1 MNTTLTKSANTLV
14 SKRGSWFVLGGVVIL
29 VTLLFGLL
37 SGAGEDRANESA
49 PADAESTQVDQL
61 LKKFPGANKQSVM
74 VVASHD
80 DGSKLSSSEQ
90 TDLGKLGGSLG
101 DYIDSSG
108 SSDSSASGD
117 ASKAT
122 GPIMSDDGKAAL
134 LMVPIE
140 VGLTNSDTA
149 ETVEG
154 LRDFI
159 AGDSV
164 AGQLEDSGMS
174 LLVTGG
180 PAIGADIASAFGG
193 ADFTLLIVTIVIV
206 ALLLIITYRSPILWL
221 LPLIVI
227 GTADGLASTVT
238 AAVGDALDLQF
249 DAGIISVLVFGA
261 GANYALLF
269 ISRYRE
275 ELGRENDHRIAL
287 GSAWTHTASTILA
300 SNLTVVL
307 SLLSLVFA
315 VIPGTRGLGITAAI
329 GLIIA
334 AAAVLFALPPVLAIC
349 GKGVFWPFVPK
360 VQEATD
366 ETAAD
371 ETAADETAADETA
384 GTKPAAKSSIWRR
397 IATRVVKKP
406 GIHLGAG
413 IIILGIMATGLIGT
427 SVGLDQSEKFRVQSE
442 SAQGLDVLADH
453 FPPGESQPIWVVTDS
468 AHADQ
473 VADSVADIDGV
484 VRANVT
490 DETTT
495 GGTSIAKVMVT
506 GEYEPD
512 SPAGLDLVTDIRSDV
527 HAIDGA
533 DAQVGGAAATELDA
547 RDGNAQD
554 FLTIAPLILAISFII
569 LLGILRAPLVAGTLL
584 VVNVASSAAAIGLGA
599 FLSRTIFGQAALD
612 AQVPILAFLF
622 LVALGIDY
630 SIFLSHRAKKESVV
644 HGARQGMIEAVSHTG
659 GVITSAGIV
668 LAGVFAALGML
679 PLMVLGQ
686 LGLIVGVGVLV
697 DTVLVRTVIVPAI
710 FGLAG
715 NRMWWPNKA
724 ITHSEHKYADA
735 AAAAAGDEETRGGQ
749 TDQSEGTHILA
760 ESDQN
765 EAMAPAGHGRH

>member
-1 MNTTLTKSANTLV
+1 MYTTLSKSAHTLV

-29 VTLLFGLL
+29 VSLLFGLL
-37 SGAGEDRANESA
+37 SGAGEDRATESA
-49 PADAESTQVDQL
+49 PADSESTQAAQL
-61 LKKFPGANKQSVM
+61 LEKFPDADQQSVM
-74 VVASHD
+74 VVASHE
-80 DGSKLSSSEQ
+80 DGSQLSSDDQSQ
-90 TDLGKLGGSLG
+90 LGKLGEALTDYVESTQNG
-101 DYIDSSG
+101 DPGTDSSESSG
-108 SSDSSASGD
+108 SSAGGD
-117 ASKAT
+117 ASQAT
-122 GPIMSDDGKAAL
+122 GPIMSDDGRAAL

-159 AGDSV
+159 AGDSQ

-180 PAIGADIASAFGG
+180 PAIGADIASAFSG

-275 ELGRENDHRIAL
+275 ELGREPDHRLAL
-287 GSAWTHTASTILA
+287 GSAWSHTASTILA

-315 VIPGTRGLGITAAI
+315 VIPGTRGLGITAAV

-334 AAAVLFALPPVLAIC
+334 AAAVLVALPPVLAIC

-360 VQEATD
+360 VQEADDST
-366 ETAAD
+366 
-371 ETAADETAADETA
+371 
-384 GTKPAAKSSIWRR
+384 GTKPAAKPSIWRS
-397 IATRVVKKP
+397 IATRVVEKP
-406 GIHLGAG
+406 GLHLGAG
-413 IIILGIMATGLIGT
+413 IIILGVMATGLIGT
-427 SVGLDQSEKFRVQSE
+427 SVGLDQTEKFRVQSE

-453 FPPGESQPIWVVTDS
+453 FPPGESQPIWVITDS
-468 AHADQ
+468 DHAEQ
-473 VADSVADIDGV
+473 VADSVGELDGV
-484 VRANVT
+484 VRANVI
-490 DETTT
+490 DETTA
-495 GGTSIAKVMVT
+495 GGTSISKVMVT
-506 GEYEPD
+506 GEYAPD
-512 SPAGLDLVTDIRSDV
+512 SRAGLDLVTDIRTDV
-527 HAIDGA
+527 DAIDGA
-533 DAQVGGAAATELDA
+533 NAQVGGAAATELDA

-569 LLGILRAPLVAGTLL
+569 LLGILRAPLVAATLL
-584 VVNVASSAAAIGLGA
+584 VVNVASSAAAIGLGS
-599 FLSRTIFGQAALD
+599 FLSRAIFGQNAID

-710 FGLAG
+710 FGLGG

-724 ITHSEHKYADA
+724 ITGSKHRSADADA
-735 AAAAAGDEETRGGQ
+735 AAAGAEDARDEATA
-749 TDQSEGTHILA
+749 S
-760 ESDQN
+760 
-765 EAMAPAGHGRH
+765 AGHGRH